1 MTSVQI
7 TSKVSI
13 GLDQLLNG
21 VSQLETTDLEQF
33 VGQVSAMGFTARRL
47 TRTDV
52 INVPTH
58 RTTIVANKR

>member
-7 TSKVSI
+7 TSQVSI

-33 VGQVSAMGFTARRL
+33 VGQVNSLLIAMPRL
-47 TRTDV
+47 M
-52 INVPTH
+52 I
-58 RTTIVANKR
+58 I